1 MAHMGCPDNMICLQ
15 LLEPNIN
22 PGNEAGF
29 DLLTVCKLQ
38 GLSIHQMAR
47 NGYYKTNENPR
58 IVITFKNT
66 LGQNMELYNHKW
78 LVDTG

>member
-58 IVITFKNT
+58 IVITFNNT
-66 LGQNMELYNHKW
+66 LRQSMEL
-78 LVDTG
+78 

>member
-22 PGNEAGF
+22 QGNEAGL

-58 IVITFKNT
+58 IVITFNNT
-66 LGQNMELYNHKW
+66 LRQSMEL
-78 LVDTG
+78 